1 MWGSGMS
8 VINVPRSLVPV
19 KVHGKESGPHL
30 TVKQP
35 NEARKPAQEKWNCE
49 LHHSKAKWM
58 WKSLSAGCAQS
69 DLGST
74 GYKPTMS
81 RPHLQTNKQSQLE
94 TKLRG
99 KMDMVTCDCC
109 TCHKMK
115 SEPFWYV
122 CNWKHCN
129 HRCTIATGNY
139 FGRFHCTCRK
149 ESEKRSCLFQ
159 LGVQVAP
166 ELKRLSNFRSFTGR
180 HWVKSSWLIFL
191 KRQFHVSKN

>member
-1 MWGSGMS
+1 MKPLSC
-8 VINVPRSLVPV
+8 PRSRWENGEAQGWE
-19 KVHGKESGPHL
+19 KV
-30 TVKQP
+30 
-35 NEARKPAQEKWNCE
+35 AAKPWV
-49 LHHSKAKWM
+49 
-58 WKSLSAGCAQS
+58 G
-69 DLGST
+69 
-74 GYKPTMS
+74 
-81 RPHLQTNKQSQLE
+81 QTNKQSQLE

-139 FGRFHCTCRK
+139 FGRFHCTCKK

-180 HWVKSSWLIFL
+180 HWVKSSWLKILFFFKKFSRL
-191 KRQFHVSKN
+191 ENLMRYQRC